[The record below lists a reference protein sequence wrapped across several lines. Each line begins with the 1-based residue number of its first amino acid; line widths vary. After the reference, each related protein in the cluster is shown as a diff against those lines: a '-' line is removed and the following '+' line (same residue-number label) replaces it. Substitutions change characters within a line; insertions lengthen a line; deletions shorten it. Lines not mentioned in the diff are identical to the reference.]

1 MERQVVVPWPD
12 RPRLPYA
19 AALAV
24 CAVLFCLCAPRSAE
38 AQSAEQKLQQI
49 EREIESSRQQEQNLE
64 SKADRLNRG
73 LKSMRGDLIDT
84 AASVQTHEDKVSEIE
99 IKLKALSA
107 EERAKARDLRERHG
121 ELSSVI
127 GSLARLGRRP
137 PEALITAPTIPVDA
151 VRSTI
156 VLTSIIPELQLRT
169 DGLRAELAALRG
181 VRRDIAGERAALAS
195 ASETLLRERQ
205 ALDRLHTQTSRL
217 HKQTLHKKARSQKRI
232 AQLAEKAQSLRA
244 LLRELQ
250 KEEDRL
256 ARESPD
262 TSIIPTG
269 KAFSTARG
277 HLPLPARGRLV
288 TQFGER
294 NQFGTRNRG
303 LSVATRSQAQVV
315 APYDGRVLFAGPFRS
330 YGQLLIISHGEG
342 YHSLIA
348 GMSRIDG
355 AVGQWLLAGEPIGRM
370 GKNDGTAPVL
380 YVELRRNGV
389 PINPLS
395 WLAANERKV
404 SG

>member
-1 MERQVVVPWPD
+1 MFP
-12 RPRLPYA
+12 LLSGLA
-19 AALAV
+19 LCAAL
-24 CAVLFCLCAPRSAE
+24 CLGSGNPAE

-49 EREIESSRQQEQNLE
+49 EREIESSRKQEQSLE
-64 SKADRLNRG
+64 TKAHRLDRG

-84 AASVQTHEDKVSEIE
+84 AASVQTQEGRVSEIE

-107 EERAKARDLRERHG
+107 EERVKARNLRERHG

-127 GSLARLGRRP
+127 GSLARLERRP
-137 PEALITAPTIPVDA
+137 PEALIAAPTIPLDA
-151 VRSTI
+151 VRSAI
-156 VLTSIIPELQLRT
+156 VLTRVIPELQQRT
-169 DGLRAELAALRG
+169 DGLRAELTALRV
-181 VRRDIAGERAALAS
+181 VRRDIAGEQAALAS

-205 ALDRLHTQTSRL
+205 ALDRLLTQTSRL
-217 HKQTLHKKARSQKRI
+217 HKQTLSKRNRSKQRI
-232 AQLAEKAQSLRA
+232 ARLAQEAKDLRA

-250 KEEDRL
+250 KEEARL
-256 ARESPD
+256 ARESPNIM
-262 TSIIPTG
+262 IIPEGGKPFTG
-269 KAFSTARG
+269 AQGK
-277 HLPLPARGRLV
+277 LPLPVRGRLV
-288 TQFGER
+288 IQFGER
-294 NQFGTRNRG
+294 NQFGTHNRG
-303 LSVATRSQAQVV
+303 LSVSTRSQAQVV
-315 APYDGRVLFAGPFRS
+315 APFDGRILFAGPFRS

-389 PINPLS
+389 PINPLP
-395 WLAANERKV
+395 WLAANDRKV

>member
-1 MERQVVVPWPD
+1 MLLVSRKLFP
-12 RPRLPYA
+12 LLSGLA
-19 AALAV
+19 LCAAL
-24 CAVLFCLCAPRSAE
+24 CLGSGNPAE

-49 EREIESSRQQEQNLE
+49 EREIESSRKQEQSLE
-64 SKADRLNRG
+64 TKAHRLDRG

-84 AASVQTHEDKVSEIE
+84 AASVQTQEGRVSEIE

-107 EERAKARDLRERHG
+107 EERVKARNLRERHG

-137 PEALITAPTIPVDA
+137 PEALIAAPTIPLDA
-151 VRSTI
+151 VRSAI
-156 VLTSIIPELQLRT
+156 VLTRVIPELQQRT
-169 DGLRAELAALRG
+169 DGLRAELTALRA

-205 ALDRLHTQTSRL
+205 ALDRLLTQTSRL
-217 HKQTLHKKARSQKRI
+217 HKQTLSKRNRSKQRI
-232 AQLAEKAQSLRA
+232 ARLAQEAKDLRA

-250 KEEDRL
+250 KEEARL
-256 ARESPD
+256 ARESPN
-262 TSIIPTG
+262 TTIIPEGG
-269 KAFSTARG
+269 KPFTSAQG
-277 HLPLPARGRLV
+277 KLPLPVRGRLV

-294 NQFGTRNRG
+294 NQFGTHNRG
-303 LSVATRSQAQVV
+303 LSVSTRSQAQVV
-315 APYDGRVLFAGPFRS
+315 APFDGRILFAGPFRS

-389 PINPLS
+389 PINPLP
-395 WLAANERKV
+395 WLAANDRKV